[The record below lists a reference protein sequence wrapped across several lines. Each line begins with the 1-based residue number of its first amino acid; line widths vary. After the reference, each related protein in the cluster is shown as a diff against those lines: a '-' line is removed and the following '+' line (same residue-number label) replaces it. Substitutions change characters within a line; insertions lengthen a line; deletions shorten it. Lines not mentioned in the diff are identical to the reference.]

1 MSQYKSNRNAEDVKR
16 EITAIIRELKDPR
29 VMDKMLTVVRID
41 MADDLSFAKVYV
53 SAFEGLDTAKTACK
67 GLVSAT
73 GLIKKELSK
82 RLKIR
87 KSPDLKFIADDSVKQ
102 ANELWANFEKANK
115 RTADDTVEQ

>member
-1 MSQYKSNRNAEDVKR
+1 MSQYKSSRNAEDVKR

-41 MADDLSFAKVYV
+41 MADDVSYAKVYV
-53 SAFEGLDTAKTACK
+53 SAYEGLNVAKKACE
-67 GLVSAT
+67 GLTRAS

-87 KSPDLKFIADDSVKQ
+87 KSPDLKFVPDDSVKQ
-102 ANELWANFEKANK
+102 ANDLWANFEKLTGGS
-115 RTADDTVEQ
+115 RTDEN